1 MSVGIMD
8 ADLAKYI
15 MVPWNLECMKLSAYY
30 KRHNQLVVFSPY
42 FVPDRHKTFI
52 YRKDYEDGDYPFNL
66 LNIPNVE
73 YGGLAFSNNK
83 YKPLPIEVERMKP
96 DSSLYNKM
104 ASHFKLNKTQQT
116 IWQNMMTAEHMR
128 LSLDGKTIW
137 SDYGRQFQNLKV
149 ARQLMIHDYD
159 LGAIDGSFE
168 EVQRILKRARTDG
181 WATRLGMKFPVQCHD
196 GQTLLNWSSFK
207 SNGIFYSIKY
217 EGVIDDDAFNEWVG
231 VCRERAIFSSID
243 YHVTSS
249 QYDENHFIQDL
260 LPKIFKQVI
269 ISRSYRIF
277 FSLNYDEGFFTDSR
291 WENVLQLFN
300 YYHNSYNGVGAA
312 AYLRKIPDDT
322 LFDFAANCTDD
333 PPRYYQGKAFTQ
345 SQIREIFAFVRY
357 YHYDLFKDFYECTAN
372 KLGGKL

>member
-8 ADLAKYI
+8 ADLAKYV

-30 KRHNQLVVFSPY
+30 KRHNQLVIFSPF
-42 FVPDRHKTFI
+42 FVPDRHQKFI

-66 LNIPNVE
+66 INIPNVE

-83 YKPLPIEVERMKP
+83 YIPLPLDIEKMKP
-96 DSSLYNKM
+96 DASLYNKM
-104 ASHFKLNKTQQT
+104 AEHFKLNKTQQT

-137 SDYGRQFQNLKV
+137 PEYGRQFQNLKI

-159 LGAIDGSFE
+159 LGAIKGSFE

-207 SNGIFYSIKY
+207 SNGIFYAIKY
-217 EGVIDDDAFNEWVG
+217 EGVIDDDTFNEWVG
-231 VCRERAIFSSID
+231 VCRERAVFSSID

-269 ISRSYRIF
+269 ISRSYRVF
-277 FSLNYDEGFFTDSR
+277 FSLNYDEGYFSDSR
-291 WENVLQLFN
+291 WEDVIQLFN
-300 YYHNSYNGVGAA
+300 YYHNSYNGVNAA
-312 AYLRKIPDDT
+312 SYLRKIPDDT

-333 PPRYYQGKAFTQ
+333 LPRYYQGKAFTQ
-345 SQIREIFAFVRY
+345 TKIREIFAFVRY
-357 YHYDLFKDFYECTAN
+357 YHYDLFKDFYECTAK